1 MAAAVTW
8 RLRQVWLVL
17 VLVCTVCSAV
27 RAVPGYAQEIDEI
40 RFINLQAAYLYN
52 IAKLIKW
59 PNLDNQEAFVMCLPD
74 DANDTLYQSL
84 QTGVDKRRIQ
94 DKPIVVKRT
103 HTLGGCH
110 LVYLVGKLDALAS
123 ESQSHLQDAYML
135 RIAAPTV
142 EDNPYA
148 LVSMVLEEGRIAL
161 YINGNEL
168 SRSELTINPALLS
181 IARPR

>member
-1 MAAAVTW
+1 MANALTG
-8 RLRQVWLVL
+8 RLRHVWLAVL
-17 VLVCTVCSAV
+17 LVGAVL
-27 RAVPGYAQEIDEI
+27 RAFPGYAQEIDEV

-59 PNLDNQEAFVMCLPD
+59 PNLESQEAFNMCLPD
-74 DANDTLYQSL
+74 GANDTLYQSL

-103 HTLGGCH
+103 RSLSGCH
-110 LVYLVGKLDALAS
+110 LVYLVGQLDSLTSDA
-123 ESQSHLQDAYML
+123 QSHLQDAYML
-135 RIAAPTV
+135 RIASPTV

-148 LVSMVLEEGRIAL
+148 LVSLVLEEGRIAL